1 MGKVKIQRNMRRNNP
16 KPFGSNIFYVKSHSI
31 KNLNSKEE
39 NSNLSTKPSIND
51 SSHSTRLNRLFL
63 SSSKKDNSLRNLR
76 TLEDLESL
84 WDLAESIYSTKLSMS
99 ELLDKLY
106 ITRHDVNE
114 KITALK
120 NKYGE
125 VFDVLVQSRN
135 KDAQLYI
142 VAQIRSRNDKL
153 RSN

>member
-1 MGKVKIQRNMRRNNP
+1 
-16 KPFGSNIFYVKSHSI
+16 
-31 KNLNSKEE
+31 
-39 NSNLSTKPSIND
+39 
-51 SSHSTRLNRLFL
+51 
-63 SSSKKDNSLRNLR
+63 
-76 TLEDLESL
+76 
-84 WDLAESIYSTKLSMS
+84 MS